1 VPPDQLIDWQ
11 PGDGW
16 GPICSVL
23 GLAVQEEP
31 FPHENTAADFQ
42 ARIGVSQ
49 PDAGG
54 AS

>member
-23 GLAVQEEP
+23 GLAVPKEP
-31 FPHENTAADFQ
+31 FPHENTTADFE

-49 PDAGG
+49 PGAGAAG
-54 AS
+54 